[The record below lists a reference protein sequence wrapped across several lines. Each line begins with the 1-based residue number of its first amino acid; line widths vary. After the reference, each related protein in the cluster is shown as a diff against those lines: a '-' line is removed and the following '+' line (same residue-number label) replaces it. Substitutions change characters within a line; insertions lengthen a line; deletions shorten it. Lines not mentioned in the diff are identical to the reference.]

1 MALEVESQGYL
12 QVGLFT

>member
-1 MALEVESQGYL
+1 MALEVESQGNL